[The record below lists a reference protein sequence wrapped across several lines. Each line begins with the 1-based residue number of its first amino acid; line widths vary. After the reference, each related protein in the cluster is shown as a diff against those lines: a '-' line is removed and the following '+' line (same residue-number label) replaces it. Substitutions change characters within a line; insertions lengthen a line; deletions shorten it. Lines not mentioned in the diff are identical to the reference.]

1 MEGGSEESA
10 DDNSL
15 GALLL
20 LALHNRGVSDLRA
33 FAAHASSASGF
44 PCDFLPASSTM
55 HARNVLAL
63 ALSMPLTQAAETI
76 LGLYIFSRHGDRT
89 AKATP
94 PTVLTDL
101 GYREVFDSG
110 TWFRENYIVGGSP
123 KQIAGIETDLVKYS
137 QLAVS
142 APLDTVL
149 MPSAQG
155 FMQGMYPPVG
165 PTLGSIQLRNKTTVE
180 APLNGYQIIPIQQ
193 VTSGTGSE
201 DQAWLQGSSN
211 CNNAVLS
218 SNEYFMSPEY
228 MALLNSTKD
237 FYQNNILPSVN
248 ATFNSTKTTFF
259 NAYSRMSTNSYFLLF
274 SLTF

>member
-1 MEGGSEESA
+1 MEKSAGKKQRSPLGSFST
-10 DDNSL
+10 DYRSWKV
-15 GALLL
+15 GPR
-20 LALHNRGVSDLRA
+20 NRTVTIHSELSFCSHCIIEGSPDLRA
-33 FAAHASSASGF
+33 FAAHASSACGF
-44 PCDFLPASSTM
+44 LCDFLPASSRM

-149 MPSAQG
+149 MPSARG
-155 FMQGMYPPVG
+155 WPSKRKST
-165 PTLGSIQLRNKTTVE
+165 TL
-180 APLNGYQIIPIQQ
+180 
-193 VTSGTGSE
+193 
-201 DQAWLQGSSN
+201 
-211 CNNAVLS
+211 
-218 SNEYFMSPEY
+218 M
-228 MALLNSTKD
+228 MAL
-237 FYQNNILPSVN
+237 IC
-248 ATFNSTKTTFF
+248 
-259 NAYSRMSTNSYFLLF
+259 
-274 SLTF
+274 